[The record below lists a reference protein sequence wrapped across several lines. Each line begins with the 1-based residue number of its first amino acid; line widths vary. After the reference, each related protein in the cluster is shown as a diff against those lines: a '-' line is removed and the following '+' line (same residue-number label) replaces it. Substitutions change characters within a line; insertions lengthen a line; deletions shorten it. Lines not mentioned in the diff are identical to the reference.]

1 MKLSEKKILVLE
13 MLSIIVLLLNV
24 FAKNIMDEWTINI
37 FLIVTF
43 AISIFLLGF
52 EKNKIIDKKKVLV
65 MVILYSISILIV
77 LYGIGMF
84 LGFVK
89 SAYSSNIIVM
99 FVNILPITIMTILS
113 ELLRYNILK
122 KSNGKKLIF
131 VLSILMFTL
140 VYMTPIIGSYD
151 LTDLQKVLELGTVM
165 LLPQI
170 ARNYLLSDFSFK
182 YGYIP
187 CIIFQL
193 ITSLYVYIF
202 PFYPDLDLY
211 LESVI
216 NFLLPLLIR
225 YVVDLN
231 FEKEQKQDFK
241 DKHIAS
247 RIITVIFS
255 IIILL
260 IVSLCSNLF
269 RYWIAVIGSG
279 SMHPTIKVG
288 DAIIVDK
295 YYQKHLDKLKKGD
308 VLVFQI
314 KGTIYTHRIVN
325 IKQDNGNYQILT
337 KGDRKGQAQDDWI
350 VKNEDVVGL
359 VKTKIPAIGRPTVWL
374 NRLLE
379 ENRNAKR

>member
-1 MKLSEKKILVLE
+1 
-13 MLSIIVLLLNV
+13 
-24 FAKNIMDEWTINI
+24 
-37 FLIVTF
+37 
-43 AISIFLLGF
+43 
-52 EKNKIIDKKKVLV
+52 
-65 MVILYSISILIV
+65 
-77 LYGIGMF
+77 
-84 LGFVK
+84 
-89 SAYSSNIIVM
+89 
-99 FVNILPITIMTILS
+99 
-113 ELLRYNILK
+113 
-122 KSNGKKLIF
+122 
-131 VLSILMFTL
+131 
-140 VYMTPIIGSYD
+140 
-151 LTDLQKVLELGTVM
+151 M

>member
-1 MKLSEKKILVLE
+1 MKLSVKKILILE
-13 MLSIIVLLLNV
+13 MISIIILLLNAFV
-24 FAKNIMDEWTINI
+24 KNVMDEWTINI
-37 FLIVTF
+37 FLIIVF
-43 AISIFLLGF
+43 GLSVFLLGF
-52 EKNKIIDKKKVLV
+52 EKNKIVDKKKVLV
-65 MVILYSISILIV
+65 MIILYSVSILVV

-89 SAYSSNIIVM
+89 SPYSSNLIVM
-99 FVNILPITIMTILS
+99 GANILPVSIMIVLS

-131 VLSILMFTL
+131 LLSILMFTL
-140 VYMTPIIGSYD
+140 VYMTPVVKSYD
-151 LTDLQKVLELGTVM
+151 LTDLEKLLELGTVI
-165 LLPQI
+165 LVPQI
-170 ARNYLLSDFSFK
+170 ACNYLLSDFSYK
-182 YGYIP
+182 YGYIS
-187 CIIFQL
+187 CMIYQF
-193 ITSLYVYIF
+193 ITTLYLYIL

-231 FEKEQKQDFK
+231 FEKEKKKDYK
-241 DKHIAS
+241 DKHIAG
-247 RIITVIFS
+247 RIITVIFF

-260 IVSLCSNLF
+260 IVALCSNLF

-288 DAIIVDK
+288 DAIIIDK

-314 KGTIYTHRIVN
+314 KGTIYTHRIVK

-350 VKNEDVVGL
+350 VKNDDVVGL
-359 VKTKIPAIGRPTVWL
+359 VKKRIPAIGRPTVWL
-374 NRLLE
+374 NRVLE
-379 ENRNAKR
+379 ENANAKR